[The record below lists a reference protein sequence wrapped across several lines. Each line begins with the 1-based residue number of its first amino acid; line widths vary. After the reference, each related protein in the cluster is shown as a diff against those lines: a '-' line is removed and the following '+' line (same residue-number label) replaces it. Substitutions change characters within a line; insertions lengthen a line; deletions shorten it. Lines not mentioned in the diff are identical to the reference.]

1 MCNKKFF
8 GNKLVFFSWKQVFC
22 FVYQTIFEVKVGC
35 GIMDKF
41 STLDVSVLVYAMQLH
56 SEQNSLT

>member
-8 GNKLVFFSWKQVFC
+8 GNKLGFFFLKTSLC
-22 FVYQTIFEVKVGC
+22 FVYQTIFEVKMGC

-41 STLDVSVLVYAMQLH
+41 STIDVSVLVYAMQLH